1 MRISLHQLTVP
12 DMSPA
17 ETVEIA
23 ARLECNHVCFF
34 VKVPGALGPFRRVN
48 TVREAQEL
56 KKRIEAAGMSA
67 YNTDSFMA
75 HPDVDLASYH
85 ETLDIAAALGAKT
98 VNSLIN
104 HPDKNRTAEKLRDFS
119 QLAKT
124 YNLGVVLEWYR
135 FSEVRTLREA
145 VELLKLAG
153 SDNITLN
160 VDILHLI
167 RNGEGPSD
175 MAKIDPTLMNY
186 AQICDGPLKLPEDE
200 QFQEAIGD
208 RDFPGA
214 GEFPLVSFIQHLP
227 KGATVSVEAPVNRM
241 SGKLS
246 AAQRAK
252 GGIDGAR
259 KVIAAAGS
267 RPQREI

>member
-1 MRISLHQLTVP
+1 
-12 DMSPA
+12 
-17 ETVEIA
+17 
-23 ARLECNHVCFF
+23 
-34 VKVPGALGPFRRVN
+34 
-48 TVREAQEL
+48 
-56 KKRIEAAGMSA
+56 
-67 YNTDSFMA
+67 MA

-145 VELLKLAG
+145 VEFLKLAG